1 MKNEGKIVEKNLKEI
16 EQHFKTIQIHEYI
29 IMPNHIHFILANNP
43 VGAGLDLPAE
53 TKTKE
58 RIIANNPA
66 KTKITDVIGLF
77 KSGVSRKIGYSIW
90 QRNYYEHIIRNEK
103 EYWKIKK
110 YIIDNPVNWERDKYF

>member
-58 RIIANNPA
+58 KNIANNPVGA
-66 KTKITDVIGLF
+66 GLDLPAETKTKEKNIANDPVGAGLDLPA
-77 KSGVSRKIGYSIW
+77 
-90 QRNYYEHIIRNEK
+90 QQL
-103 EYWKIKK
+103 
-110 YIIDNPVNWERDKYF
+110 